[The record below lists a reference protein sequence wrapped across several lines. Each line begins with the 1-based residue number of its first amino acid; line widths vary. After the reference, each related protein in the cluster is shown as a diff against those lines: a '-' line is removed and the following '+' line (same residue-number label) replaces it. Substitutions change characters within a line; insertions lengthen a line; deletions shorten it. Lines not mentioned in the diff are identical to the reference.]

1 MPHIIIEFS
10 KDLDKN
16 LDMQKIL
23 QICLTVTKD
32 NGLLDMALVEA
43 RASQVDYG
51 LTIEGEPT
59 FLHIKIALFP
69 GQNAVKLASLS
80 QAMYEALE
88 AFVNQEKNQTAS
100 ISIQIVEIDPKFCF
114 HN

>member
-10 KDLDKN
+10 KNLNKN

-23 QICLTVTKD
+23 QICLTTTKD
-32 NGLLDMALVEA
+32 NGLLDMASVEA

-51 LTIEGEPT
+51 LTTEGEPT
-59 FLHIKIALFP
+59 FLHVKIALFP
-69 GQNAVKLASLS
+69 GRDAAKLAALS
-80 QAMYEALE
+80 KAIYEALA
-88 AFVNQEKNQTAS
+88 AFVTEDMKQTAS
-100 ISIQIVEIDPKFCF
+100 ISTQIVEIDPQFCF